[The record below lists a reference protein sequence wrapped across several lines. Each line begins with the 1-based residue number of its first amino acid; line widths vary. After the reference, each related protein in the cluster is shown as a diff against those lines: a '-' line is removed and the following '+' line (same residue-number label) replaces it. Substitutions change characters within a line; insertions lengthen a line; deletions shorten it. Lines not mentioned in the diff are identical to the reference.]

1 MPMSDSDA
9 TPLLKLRGLKK
20 HFPLRRSSVFSRAVA
35 HVKAVD
41 GVDLDVRA
49 GETLGLVGESGCGKS
64 TLGRLMLRLIE
75 PTSGEVSFDGQD
87 LRALGRGAM
96 KRLRRQMQMVF
107 QDPYGSLNPRMTVR
121 QTIEEAFLI
130 HRIGSARERR
140 EAALALMNDVGLD
153 AGLIDRYPHEFSGGQ
168 RQRIGIARALALK
181 PRLIVC
187 DEPVSALDMS
197 IQAQVLNLLKD
208 LQERFGLTYVFISH
222 DLRAVRFLSD
232 RVAVMYLGRIIEVA
246 PADDIYARPVHPY
259 TEALIKAIPQPNA
272 DAKRADDV
280 IEGDVPSPVNPPTGC
295 HFHPRCP
302 LAIDVCRSAMPE
314 LRAIGP
320 GRSVACH
327 LRA

>member
-1 MPMSDSDA
+1 MSNSDA

>member
-1 MPMSDSDA
+1 
-9 TPLLKLRGLKK
+9 
-20 HFPLRRSSVFSRAVA
+20 
-35 HVKAVD
+35 
-41 GVDLDVRA
+41 
-49 GETLGLVGESGCGKS
+49 
-64 TLGRLMLRLIE
+64 MLRLIE

-246 PADDIYARPVHPY
+246 PADDIYARPAHPY

>member
-1 MPMSDSDA
+1 MSSSDA

-20 HFPLRRSSVFSRAVA
+20 HFPLRRSSFFSRAVA

-75 PTSGEVSFDGQD
+75 PTSGEISFDGQD

-246 PADDIYARPVHPY
+246 PADDIYARPAHPY

-280 IEGDVPSPVNPPTGC
+280 IEGDVPSPVNPPAGC